1 MPTPPRLPTLP
12 RRWIAALAACFAAT
26 APGQPQPSTSPATI
40 SRGTETRPIRVAV
53 FEADVTPPLGAPLC
67 NGNVK
72 PASRIVDRLSA
83 RGLVLLGRGRPIVV
97 CAFDWVG
104 IGNAGHDAIRAQL
117 AEAVGTEIE
126 RVAVHTLHQHDAPAC
141 DYSTE
146 ALLKE
151 HGLSGFMFDP
161 AFARD
166 AFERVA
172 GAAKAAMQDLQLV
185 THVGTGVGIVE
196 KIASNRRILGDDG
209 KVKIVRFS
217 SSRNPAAIA
226 APEGVVDPRV
236 QLISFWTGNR
246 PLVALT
252 HYATHPQ
259 SYYGKGG
266 VSHDFPGMARAAR
279 EKALPD
285 VAHIHFTGAGGN
297 VGAGKYNNGA
307 PERRPIL
314 AQRLAA
320 GMAAAWNSQRK
331 VPVSALDLDW
341 SHEPVVLPVRKTI
354 DEATELARLQD
365 AKLHPR
371 DRCFAARAIA
381 YKRRVDSG
389 RKIDIGCLRVA
400 DARVLYLPGE
410 LFVEYQLAA
419 QRMRPD
425 LHVAMA
431 AYGQYS
437 PGYIGT
443 KVAYSQG
450 GYETGR
456 VSRVS
461 PASETI
467 LMGALRRLL
476 DAPGD

>member
-1 MPTPPRLPTLP
+1 MKPATV
-12 RRWIAALAACFAAT
+12 IAAIPALVVASLLSVHGQTPLTAA
-26 APGQPQPSTSPATI
+26 SPI
-40 SRGTETRPIRVAV
+40 SRGTETKPIYLAT

-67 NGNVK
+67 NGSIK
-72 PASRIVDRLSA
+72 PAARIVDRLSA
-83 RGLVLLGRGRPIVV
+83 RGVILIGRGKPIVI

-104 IGNAGHDAIRAQL
+104 IGNAGHDAIREQL
-117 AEAVGTEIE
+117 AEAAGTDAD

-146 ALLKE
+146 ELLAQ

-172 GAAKAAMQDLQLV
+172 AAAKASLDAPQVV
-185 THVGTGVGIVE
+185 THVGTGSGIVE
-196 KIASNRRILGDDG
+196 KVASNRRILGDDG
-209 KVKIVRFS
+209 KVAIVRFS
-217 SSRNPAAIA
+217 SSKNPKAIA
-226 APEGVVDPRV
+226 APEGVIDPKV
-236 QLISFWTGNR
+236 QLISLWQEDS
-246 PLVALT
+246 PLAVLT

-266 VSHDFPGMARAAR
+266 VSFDFPGMARAAR

-285 VAHIHFTGAGGN
+285 VKHIHFAGAGGN
-297 VGAGKYNNGA
+297 VGAGKYNNGS
-307 PERRPIL
+307 PEVRPVL

-320 GMAAAWNSQRK
+320 GMKAAWDSQK
-331 VPVSALDLDW
+331 KTPVNALNLNW
-341 SHEPVVLPVRKTI
+341 SFEPVALPIRDTI
-354 DEATELARLQD
+354 VESKELAKLKNT
-365 AKLHPR
+365 KLHPR
-371 DRCFAARAIA
+371 ERCFAARAIV
-381 YKRRVDSG
+381 YKRRVESG
-389 RKIDIGCLRVA
+389 RRIHIGCLA
-400 DARVLYLPGE
+400 IGDARVLYLPGE

-419 QRMRPD
+419 QKMRPD

-431 AYGQYS
+431 AYGQYN

-443 KVAYSQG
+443 KISYSQG

-461 PASETI
+461 PKSEQI
-467 LMGALRRLL
+467 LKSAMRKLL
-476 DAPGD
+476 KAGKN